1 MPMLNFLFAQSLWLA
16 APVLAMF
23 FMGFSMLGL
32 WLMRRWVLPHLHLS
46 QQGTFYT
53 SSMVQFAMLLYGLVA
68 AMTAVN
74 VSQRY
79 THSAEI
85 VSAEATA
92 IASLWRDLGGYPAP
106 LRDDARDILRGY
118 TVQIIEEA
126 WPKQQ
131 QGVIPHEGVAWM
143 DHLQS
148 RIFSFEPST
157 DGQRIVHAEAL
168 HAFNTLVQQRRQRVD
183 AVQTSLPGVFWILL
197 IPGAIVC
204 LLLCMLYQ
212 VDNLRLQVI
221 LLLAVS
227 MSLSMIV
234 FVIVAL
240 DRPFIGD
247 SGIGPDSY
255 RLVYEHY
262 MRSPGK

>member
-1 MPMLNFLFAQSLWLA
+1 MPMLNFLFALPLWLA
-16 APVLAMF
+16 APVLATF
-23 FMGFSMLGL
+23 FMGFSMVGL
-32 WLMRRWVLPHLHLS
+32 WSMRRWVLPRLHLS

-79 THSAEI
+79 THCAEI

-92 IASLWRDLGGYPAP
+92 IASLWRDLGGYPVP
-106 LRDDARDILRGY
+106 LRDEARDILRGY
-118 TVQIIEEA
+118 TLQIIDEA

-131 QGVIPHEGVAWM
+131 RGVIPHEGVAWM
-143 DHLQS
+143 DKLQA
-148 RIFSFEPST
+148 RIFAFEPAT

-168 HAFNTLVQQRRQRVD
+168 HAFNSLVQQRRQRVD
-183 AVQTSLPGVFWILL
+183 AVQTGLPGVFWLL
-197 IPGAIVC
+197 LVPGAMACI
-204 LLLCMLYQ
+204 LLCMLYQ
-212 VDNLRLQVI
+212 VDNVRLQVI

-227 MSLSMIV
+227 LSLSMIV

-240 DRPFIGD
+240 DHPFIGD
-247 SGIGPDSY
+247 SGISADSY
-255 RLVYEHY
+255 RLVYEHH
-262 MRSPGK
+262 MRPSGK